1 MAIVWDDNKNR
12 INIQK
17 HGIDFELAQDVF
29 LDPDCL
35 QRRDDDHS
43 DEEERWQIMGM
54 AQQVLFVVCT
64 ERGDDTLL
72 ITARKAEPKER
83 RIYYGDR
90 TKYPKGWKSIN
101 P

>member
-1 MAIVWDDNKNR
+1 MVIIWDDNKNLK
-12 INIQK
+12 NIRK

-29 LDPDCL
+29 LDPDCI

-43 DEEERWQIMGM
+43 DEEERWQIMGQ
-54 AQQVLFVVCT
+54 AEDVLFVVYT

-72 ITARKAEPKER
+72 ITARIAGSKER

-90 TKYPKGWKSIN
+90 TKYPKGWERIN
-101 P
+101 S